1 MSPYKI
7 IYEITADKVNN
18 TGFQSYAV
26 PGSEIGY
33 PSLSKLKDRKRKVKA
48 GKNGTVGYQRLWT
61 QRRT

>member
-1 MSPYKI
+1 MKI
-7 IYEITADKVNN
+7 TEDKVND

-61 QRRT
+61 QRGT

>member
-1 MSPYKI
+1 MKI
-7 IYEITADKVNN
+7 AADKINN

-48 GKNGTVGYQRLWT
+48 GKNGKVGYQKFWT